1 MNVSE
6 RIKELEL
13 PVGIYK
19 FCENLFKNELN
30 NLYYPDM
37 YILPLTPEGEEILE
51 YISDYQYN
59 DKGQLIWD
67 SIYRY
72 GAYTINVKYEG
83 DIFNVILVN
92 ND

>member
-6 RIKELEL
+6 RIKNLEL
-13 PVGIYK
+13 PIGIYK
-19 FCENLFKNELN
+19 YCQDLFKNKLD

-51 YISDYQYN
+51 YISDYHHD
-59 DKGQLIWD
+59 DKGQMVWD

-72 GAYTINVKYEG
+72 GAHTVNVKYQDETY
-83 DIFNVILVN
+83 NVILVN

>member
-13 PVGIYK
+13 PVGIYEY
-19 FCENLFKNELN
+19 CSDLLKNELD
-30 NLYYPDM
+30 NLYYPNM
-37 YILPLTPEGEEILE
+37 YILPLTPDGEEIFD

-59 DKGQLIWD
+59 DNGELIWD
-67 SIYRY
+67 SIFRY
-72 GAYTINVKYEG
+72 GAYPRNVKYQGE
-83 DIFNVILVN
+83 IFNVILVN